1 LQDHSNHVYGEIGTM
16 YCRERGPWHFIRKV
30 VGKHP
35 REAKSGAS
43 LAVKKAP
50 NYLRSYLIGRL
61 ALTWAILCVGAPT
74 RIGKKL
80 VCFLIPRKKYH
91 RINDIYIVA
100 FGFISLSYRFC
111 LRDNKDLD

>member
-1 LQDHSNHVYGEIGTM
+1 MFMVRSPQCTAGNEVRDILSGKTEGSI
-16 YCRERGPWHFIRKV
+16 REKPKV
-30 VGKHP
+30 EHH
-35 REAKSGAS
+35 
-43 LAVKKAP
+43 LHVKKAP
-50 NYLRSYLIGRL
+50 DYLRSYLIGRL